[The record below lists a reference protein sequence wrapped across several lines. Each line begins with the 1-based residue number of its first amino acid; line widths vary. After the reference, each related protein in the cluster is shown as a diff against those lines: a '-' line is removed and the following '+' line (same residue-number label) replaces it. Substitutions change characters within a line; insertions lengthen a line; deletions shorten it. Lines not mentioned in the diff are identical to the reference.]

1 MGEGCR
7 SRVLTFEEHAAAAAP
22 GHTAGRRVPEIEA
35 RGRLCAAE
43 RARALR
49 GDVPELWDEAA
60 RAWEG
65 LGRPYPA
72 AYARWREAVAAMA
85 AGDRE
90 AAARALAR
98 ARAREGVDRLEAEPL
113 RAVVAALAAE
123 VGPVASVTASCPDPD
138 RAASQTGRSSDP
150 VSRSAE
156 PPPADSHGL
165 TPRELDVLRLSL
177 KATATGRSAR
187 SSSSPRAPRPSTS
200 TASRPSSASPAGPRR
215 SRSRTAPD
223 LSKSPATRPGR
234 RARAPAHRAELEGPW
249 LGRHC

>member
-65 LGRPYPA
+65 LGCPYPA

-113 RAVVAALAAE
+113 RAVVATLAAE

-165 TPRELDVLRLSL
+165 TPRELDVLRLVAEGHSNRKIGKEL
-177 KATATGRSAR
+177 LIAEGTAAVHIHRIPAELGV
-187 SSSSPRAPRPSTS
+187 
-200 TASRPSSASPAGPRR
+200 ASRAEAISLAYRTGLVEVPGDPPGP
-215 SRSRTAPD
+215 
-223 LSKSPATRPGR
+223 PGSGS
-234 RARAPAHRAELEGPW
+234 GPP
-249 LGRHC
+249 R